1 MSTGIKILSSDPLLA
16 QLFAQTGKRCV
27 ADGFDALTTLARPGA
42 PQPEVLVLDLREQPQ
57 FPQALTVLKQQHP
70 TTAVLLVVA
79 QLDPA
84 LMLEAMRAG
93 VNECV
98 VSPINLPELQAVL
111 KRLLKNSVPT
121 TSGEVFAF
129 IGAKGGV
136 GATTVAVNVA
146 TSLAKSSP
154 ESTLLIDLNMACGD
168 AAVFLG
174 EEPRFSVTDALEN
187 VHRLDAAFFR
197 GLVVRSKSG
206 LDLLG
211 ASGRP
216 MPGPVD
222 AARIRAVLEFS
233 SQTRRYTVL
242 DVPRSDP
249 AVLDALEVATQIV
262 IVANQ
267 ELATVR
273 SASRMAATLRQRYGQ
288 HRLTLVLTRTDRQA
302 EIGYEDV
309 QRAVG
314 LEVRQTFPSDYRLA
328 LYAMNKGRPVVMDN
342 HNQLS
347 GAFTT
352 FARELGSIPGEV
364 AEQKRRT
371 GSVFGRLT
379 PKRA

>member
-1 MSTGIKILSSDPLLA
+1 
-16 QLFAQTGKRCV
+16 
-27 ADGFDALTTLARPGA
+27 
-42 PQPEVLVLDLREQPQ
+42 
-57 FPQALTVLKQQHP
+57 
-70 TTAVLLVVA
+70 
-79 QLDPA
+79 
-84 LMLEAMRAG
+84 
-93 VNECV
+93 
-98 VSPINLPELQAVL
+98 
-111 KRLLKNSVPT
+111 
-121 TSGEVFAF
+121 
-129 IGAKGGV
+129 
-136 GATTVAVNVA
+136 VAVNVA

-174 EEPRFSVTDALEN
+174 EEPRFSVMDALEN

-314 LEVRQTFPSDYRLA
+314 LDVRQTFPSDYRLA

>member
-16 QLFAQTGKRCV
+16 QFFAQTGKRCV
-27 ADGFDALTTLARPGA
+27 ADGFDALATLARPGA

-70 TTAVLLVVA
+70 ATAVLLVVA

-98 VSPINLPELQAVL
+98 VSPITLPELQAVI

-174 EEPRFSVTDALEN
+174 EEPRFSVMDALEN
-187 VHRLDAAFFR
+187 VHRLDVAFFR

-288 HRLTLVLTRTDRQA
+288 HRLNLVLTRTDRQA
-302 EIGYEDV
+302 EIGHEDV

-364 AEQKRRT
+364 EEPKRRT

>member
-1 MSTGIKILSSDPLLA
+1 MSTGIKLVSSDPLLA
-16 QLFAQTGKRCV
+16 QLVAQTGLRCV
-27 ADGFDALTTLARPGA
+27 CIGHDALSSLGRPGA
-42 PQPEVLVLDLREQPQ
+42 AQPEILIVDLRETQQ
-57 FPQALTVLKQQHP
+57 FPTALATLKQNHP
-70 TTAVLLVVA
+70 STAVLLVLTK
-79 QLDPA
+79 LDPA
-84 LMLEAMRAG
+84 VMLEAMRAG
-93 VNECV
+93 VAECV
-98 VSPINLPELQAVL
+98 VPPVSVPELQAVI
-111 KRLLKNSVPT
+111 KRLLKTVTPT
-121 TSGEVFAF
+121 VTGDVFAF

-136 GATTVAVNVA
+136 GTTTVAVNVA
-146 TSLAKSSP
+146 TALAKASP
-154 ESTLLIDLNMACGD
+154 ESTLLIDLNMASGD

-174 EEPRFSVTDALEN
+174 DEPRFSVVDALEN

-222 AARIRAVLEFS
+222 AARLRTVLEFA

-249 AVLDALEVATQIV
+249 AVLDSLEVATHIV

-288 HRLTLVLTRTDRQA
+288 HRLNLVLTRTDRHA
-302 EIGYEDV
+302 EIGHEDV

-314 LEVRQTFPSDYRLA
+314 LDVRHTFPSDYRMA
-328 LYAMNKGRPVVMDN
+328 LQAMNKGRPIVLDN
-342 HNQLS
+342 HNNLS
-347 GAFTT
+347 SAFAT
-352 FARELGSIPGEV
+352 FARELGGLQTPSESKV
-364 AEQKRRT
+364 RT
-371 GSVFGRLT
+371 GSVFGRLA
-379 PKRA
+379 PRRA

>member
-1 MSTGIKILSSDPLLA
+1 
-16 QLFAQTGKRCV
+16 
-27 ADGFDALTTLARPGA
+27 
-42 PQPEVLVLDLREQPQ
+42 
-57 FPQALTVLKQQHP
+57 
-70 TTAVLLVVA
+70 
-79 QLDPA
+79 
-84 LMLEAMRAG
+84 
-93 VNECV
+93 
-98 VSPINLPELQAVL
+98 
-111 KRLLKNSVPT
+111 
-121 TSGEVFAF
+121 
-129 IGAKGGV
+129 
-136 GATTVAVNVA
+136 
-146 TSLAKSSP
+146 
-154 ESTLLIDLNMACGD
+154 
-168 AAVFLG
+168 
-174 EEPRFSVTDALEN
+174 
-187 VHRLDAAFFR
+187 
-197 GLVVRSKSG
+197 
-206 LDLLG
+206 
-211 ASGRP
+211 

-222 AARIRAVLEFS
+222 AARLRAVLEFS
-233 SQTRRYTVL
+233 SQTRRYTIL

-288 HRLTLVLTRTDRQA
+288 HRLNLVLTRTDRQA
-302 EIGYEDV
+302 EIGHEDV

-352 FARELGSIPGEV
+352 FARELGSIPGDVE
-364 AEQKRRT
+364 EPKRRT

>member
-1 MSTGIKILSSDPLLA
+1 VSTGIRLVSSDPLLA
-16 QLFAQTGKRCV
+16 QLVAQTGMRCV
-27 ADGFDALTTLARPGA
+27 CIGHDALASLGRPGA
-42 PQPEVLVLDLREQPQ
+42 AQPEILIVDLRGLPQ
-57 FPQALTVLKQQHP
+57 FPPALATLKQNHP
-70 TTAVLLVVA
+70 STAVLLVLT

-84 LMLEAMRAG
+84 VMLEAMRAG
-93 VNECV
+93 VAECV
-98 VSPINLPELQAVL
+98 VPPVSVPELQAVM
-111 KRLLKNSVPT
+111 KRLLKTTTPT
-121 TSGEVFAF
+121 VTGDVFAF

-136 GATTVAVNVA
+136 GTTTVAVNVA
-146 TSLAKSSP
+146 TALAKASP
-154 ESTLLIDLNMACGD
+154 ESTLLIDLNMASGD

-174 EEPRFSVTDALEN
+174 DEPRFSVVDALEN

-222 AARIRAVLEFS
+222 AARLRTVLEFA

-249 AVLDALEVATQIV
+249 AVLDSLEVATHIV

-288 HRLTLVLTRTDRQA
+288 HRLNLVLTRTDRHA
-302 EIGYEDV
+302 EIGHEDV

-314 LEVRQTFPSDYRLA
+314 LDVRHTFPSDYRIA
-328 LYAMNKGRPVVMDN
+328 LQAMNKGRPIVLDN
-342 HNQLS
+342 HNNLS
-347 GAFTT
+347 SAFAT
-352 FARELGSIPGEV
+352 FARELGGLQTPSESKV
-364 AEQKRRT
+364 RT
-371 GSVFGRLT
+371 GSVFGRLA
-379 PKRA
+379 PRRA